1 MSTIIF
7 NFFVK
12 PSQQHLTVLT
22 TITTIHGFPSLVN
35 TFLIFYSFF
44 YLLYYYYDNKGY
56 STFAKL
62 SNDPFIN
69 Q

>member
-12 PSQQHLTVLT
+12 PSQQHLTALT
-22 TITTIHGFPSLVN
+22 TITTIHGFHSLVN
-35 TFLIFYSFF
+35 TFFDF
-44 YLLYYYYDNKGY
+44 YLFFRLLYHYYDNKRY
-56 STFAKL
+56 SAFSKKA
-62 SNDPFIN
+62 